1 MKTKFTIN
9 RLVFS
14 NTEGLEASFAD
25 YEKYYK
31 HYGWLLN
38 KEEQEVFKI
47 IDRRIDFLKEGDM
60 IGIEGVGLSS
70 VHCKFYNVT
79 EDMMEYA
86 IEQD

>member
-9 RLVFS
+9 RLVFL
-14 NTEGLEASFAD
+14 NTEGLEACFAD

-38 KEEQEVFKI
+38 KERQEVFKI

-70 VHCKFYNVT
+70 VHFKFYNVT